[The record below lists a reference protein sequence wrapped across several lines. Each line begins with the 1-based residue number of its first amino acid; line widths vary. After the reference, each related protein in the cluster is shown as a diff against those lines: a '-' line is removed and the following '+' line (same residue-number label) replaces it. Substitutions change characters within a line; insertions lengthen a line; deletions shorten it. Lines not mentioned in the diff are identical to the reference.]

1 MKRYNV
7 HVGRYSDGTQK
18 GVRFSRTAGLVRS
31 LRVETHRAD
40 SWQSAVLSHSWIGA
54 EFEGLEDEEDLE
66 KRAAKYGLYIEV
78 EELYND

>member
-7 HVGRYSDGTQK
+7 RVGRYSDGTQK
-18 GVRFSRTAGLVRS
+18 A
-31 LRVETHRAD
+31 EAHRAD

-54 EFEGLEDEEDLE
+54 EFEDLVDEEDLE

>member
-18 GVRFSRTAGLVRS
+18 A
-31 LRVETHRAD
+31 ETHRAD

-54 EFEGLEDEEDLE
+54 EFERLVGEEDLE

-78 EELYND
+78 SEVKK

>member
-7 HVGRYSDGTQK
+7 HVGRYFDGTQL
-18 GVRFSRTAGLVRS
+18 A
-31 LRVETHRAD
+31 ETHRAD

-54 EFEGLEDEEDLE
+54 EFEGLVDEEDLE

-78 EELYND
+78 EELCND

>member
-18 GVRFSRTAGLVRS
+18 D
-31 LRVETHRAD
+31 ETHRAD

-54 EFEGLEDEEDLE
+54 EFEDLVDEEDLE